1 MIAVMA
7 RPTVCLDRHGNR
19 SLQGRAIKSQLL
31 PPPWPALFFYLAP
44 FAGLGIM
51 ENPRGYS
58 ESQTVW
64 SMGTVRNMVGEDPPQ
79 ERPKLV
85 GLR

>member
-1 MIAVMA
+1 
-7 RPTVCLDRHGNR
+7 
-19 SLQGRAIKSQLL
+19 
-31 PPPWPALFFYLAP
+31 
-44 FAGLGIM
+44 M